1 MKKDIF
7 IVIPCYNEGIQL
19 QQAILPLLENYTVV
33 LVDDGSK
40 TNVWDLVKELPI
52 TYLRHQL
59 NLGQG
64 AALQTGTEYAIS
76 QNAKIIVHFD
86 ADGQHQYTD
95 IPHMIA
101 PILNNEV
108 EIVLGSRFLNK
119 EHESQIPT
127 TRRYVLK
134 IAILVNFVFTGMWL
148 TDAHNGFR
156 AMSLKAA
163 KAMEITE
170 NRMAHATEILQLI
183 KDSKLKYKE
192 APTFIKYTEYSK
204 QKGQSSLNA
213 INILLDLVIKKII

>member
-40 TNVWDLVKELPI
+40 TDVWCLVKDLPI
-52 TYLRHQL
+52 TYLRHEL

-64 AALQTGTEYAIS
+64 AALQTGTEYAIR

-119 EHESQIPT
+119 EHERQIPT

-156 AMSLKAA
+156 AMSIKAA

-213 INILLDLVIKKII
+213 INIFLDLVIKKII